1 MKNKGICYLSAF
13 LAALF
18 LWNLLIASAWATDS
32 ITPDSLEKT
41 VDDIMNTELEKL
53 HIPGLRS
60 S

>member
-1 MKNKGICYLSAF
+1 MKNKGFCYLSTF

-41 VDDIMNTELEKL
+41 VDNIMSTELEKL
-53 HIPGLRS
+53 HIPGLQS